1 MGRKNERQAGE
12 PVLVTGGAGYIG
24 SHVVRDLGENGF
36 YPVVLDNLSTGH
48 RKALLY
54 GELVEGDIG
63 DSAGVS
69 TLIKRFSIRGVMHFA
84 ASIAVEESVRD
95 PLSYYENNSLKS
107 FALIRACLE
116 NGVERFIF
124 SSTAAVYG
132 IPEKVPVE
140 ETAPLRPI
148 NPYGASKVFTE
159 MLLRDAGNAF
169 PDFHYVSL
177 RYFNVVGADRLGRIG
192 QDYRKPT
199 HLLTLALRAALGRI
213 PRLQVFG
220 TDYPTPDGS
229 AIRDYIHVDDLSG
242 AHLLALAS
250 LRQEKRNRVYNCGY
264 GRGYSVFEVI
274 AAVKRVTGTDF
285 PVAETGRRAGDPP
298 RLVADSTLIRRE
310 LGWNPQ
316 GNDLDEIIRSSWA
329 WEQKRLTSAVD

>member
-1 MGRKNERQAGE
+1 MGRKKERQADE
-12 PVLVTGGAGYIG
+12 PILVTGGAGYIG
-24 SHVVRDLGENGF
+24 SHVVRDLGENGL

-48 RKALLY
+48 REALLS

-63 DSAGVS
+63 DSAKVAV
-69 TLIKRFSIRGVMHFA
+69 LIKRFSIRSVMHFA
-84 ASIAVEESVRD
+84 ASISVGESVRD

-107 FALIRACLE
+107 FALIRTCLE

-159 MLLRDAGNAF
+159 MLLNDVGNAF

-177 RYFNVVGADRLGRIG
+177 RYFNVVGADHRGRIG

-199 HLLTLALRAALGRI
+199 HLLTLTLRAALGLI

-220 TDYPTPDGS
+220 TDFPTPDGS

-242 AHLLALAS
+242 AHLLALEF
-250 LRQEKRNRVYNCGY
+250 LRRERRNRVYNCGY

-274 AAVKRVTGTDF
+274 AAVKRVTGTNF
-285 PVAETGRRAGDPP
+285 PVIETGRRAGDPP
-298 RLVADSTLIRRE
+298 LLVADSTLIRRE
-310 LGWNPQ
+310 LGWKPQ
-316 GNDLDEIIRSSWA
+316 GDDLDEIIRSA
-329 WEQKRLTSAVD
+329 WRWEEKRLLSAGG

>member
-1 MGRKNERQAGE
+1 MGRKKERQAGE
-12 PVLVTGGAGYIG
+12 PILVTGGAGYIG

-36 YPVVLDNLSTGH
+36 YPVVLDDLSTGH
-48 RKALLY
+48 RESLLY

-63 DSAGVS
+63 DSAKVAA
-69 TLIKRFSIRGVMHFA
+69 LIKRFSIRSVMHFA
-84 ASIAVEESVRD
+84 AFIAVEESVRD

-107 FALIRACLE
+107 FALIRSSLE

-132 IPEKVPVE
+132 IPEKVPVG

-159 MLLRDAGNAF
+159 MVLKDAGVAF

-177 RYFNVVGADRLGRIG
+177 RYFNVAGADRLGRIG

-199 HLLTLALRAALGRI
+199 HLLTLALRAALGLI
-213 PRLQVFG
+213 PRMHVFG

-229 AIRDYIHVDDLSG
+229 AIRDYIHVDDLSK
-242 AHLLALAS
+242 AHLLALES
-250 LRQEKRNRVYNCGY
+250 LCREKRNRVYNCGY
-264 GRGYSVFEVI
+264 GRGHSVFEVI
-274 AAVKRVTGTDF
+274 AAVKRVTGIDF
-285 PVAETGRRAGDPP
+285 PVAENGRRAGDPP
-298 RLVADSTLIRRE
+298 RLVADSALIRRE
-310 LGWNPQ
+310 LGWKPQ
-316 GNDLDEIIRSSWA
+316 GDDLDEIIRSA
-329 WEQKRLTSAVD
+329 WRWEEKRLRSAGG